1 MALIEEDN
9 VLISSNLYKIELDES
24 KMNSVYLKGYLES
37 EHGQAEL
44 KKASSGGTI
53 MMLGIDALR
62 KIKVPQM
69 SIEEQNKVVEE
80 YKNLT
85 EEILRKQKEIEKLS
99 IMRKT
104 LFR

>member
-1 MALIEEDN
+1 
-9 VLISSNLYKIELDES
+9 
-24 KMNSVYLKGYLES
+24 
-37 EHGQAEL
+37 
-44 KKASSGGTI
+44 
-53 MMLGIDALR
+53 MLGIDALR

-69 SIEEQNKVVEE
+69 PIEEQNKVVEE
-80 YKNLT
+80 YENLT